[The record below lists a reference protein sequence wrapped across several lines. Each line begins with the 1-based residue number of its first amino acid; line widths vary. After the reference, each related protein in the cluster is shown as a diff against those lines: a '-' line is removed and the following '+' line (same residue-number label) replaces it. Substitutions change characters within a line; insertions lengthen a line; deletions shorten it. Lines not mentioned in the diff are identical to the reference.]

1 MGQSPTVQ
9 LVETKWK
16 KVLKFKKILGFAVIL
31 FITFVLLETVSY
43 FSFQLLTEQKFSYAA
58 VHDEQL
64 SRIDFIKM
72 KLGADVESQALYVF
86 HPYFGYVGRTG
97 AYPWSKKSPPFNQFG
112 MLSVEKHP
120 YPYKKAEDEFVVA
133 VVGGSVAEIFANQ
146 AEGSMNQYLH
156 EKLGFKKKL
165 VLINLATGGYKQPQQ
180 LFHLQYAL
188 LSGFEFD
195 AVLNIDG
202 FNDLVLASENISNG
216 INPIFPSGY
225 RFGLVAKNQSNNID
239 FQTSKQFYQ
248 YYSLYNRELT
258 LLSFVH
264 SFPFRYSPFLNLIG
278 ALWTKQNIRKV
289 KKAGYELTV
298 ETLKTIPDEFR
309 GPDLFNTQDS
319 SYKIVTDVWY
329 KSSEMLSVICQKNN
343 LLYLHV
349 LQPNQYVAGS
359 KTLSEKEREIA
370 IDPESVWGKTA
381 KEGYSNLITMGNKL
395 KSAGVPFYDLSMIF
409 KDYKG
414 ALYVDSCCHFG
425 PEGNLLMGREIANL
439 LVKEIE
445 K

>member
-1 MGQSPTVQ
+1 MT
-9 LVETKWK
+9 L
-16 KVLKFKKILGFAVIL
+16 KKIFGFAFIL
-31 FITFVLLETVSY
+31 FTTFVLLETVSY
-43 FSFQLLTEQKFSYAA
+43 FLFQLLTDQKFTYSA
-58 VHDEQL
+58 VHDEQVF
-64 SRIDFIKM
+64 RMDFIKR
-72 KLGADVESQALYVF
+72 KLGTDVESQALYVF
-86 HPYFGYVGRTG
+86 HPYLGYVGRSGTRPRPSDSHS
-97 AYPWSKKSPPFNQFG
+97 YNQFG
-112 MLSVEKHP
+112 MLSFEGHP

-146 AEGSMNQYLH
+146 AEGPMNQYLR
-156 EKLGFKKKL
+156 ERLGFKKKL

-202 FNDLVLASENISNG
+202 FNDLVLASDNISNG

-239 FQTSKQFYQ
+239 FQTSKQFYK
-248 YYSLYNRELT
+248 YYSLYNRELK

-264 SFPFRYSPFLNLIG
+264 SFPFRYSPFLNLTG
-278 ALWTKQNIRKV
+278 ELWTQLNIRKV

-309 GPDLFNTQDS
+309 GPDLLNAKDS

-329 KSSEMLSVICQKNN
+329 KSSEMLSAICQKNN

-359 KTLSEKEREIA
+359 KPLSAKEQEIA

-395 KSAGVPFYDLSMIF
+395 KSTGVPFYDLSMIF
-409 KDYKG
+409 KDYKKT
-414 ALYVDSCCHFG
+414 LYLDSCCHFG
-425 PEGNLLMGREIANL
+425 LEGNLLMGREIANL
-439 LVKEIE
+439 LVKKIE
-445 K
+445 E